1 MTTHCS
7 ARCCGQ
13 AQALTAPEAARAR
26 VARLWLAQAEHDLSD
41 AEYAAAGG
49 RHALAC
55 FLGHQVAEKAVS
67 AFLYGSGA
75 ERVWGHALAD
85 LCEDAMNFDATFDVL
100 KSEAMLLDKHHLGAR
115 YPSALPGGVP
125 AETYDAHDS
134 ARALQIAR
142 DTLEFVT
149 TRVASIRPQP

>member
-1 MTTHCS
+1 MSFGKPGLSRVIDRLSGETAS
-7 ARCCGQ
+7 ARGARRWLQQ
-13 AQALTAPEAARAR
+13 AT
-26 VARLWLAQAEHDLSD
+26 HDLSD
-41 AEYAAAGG
+41 GEYALVGG

-55 FLGHQVAEKAVS
+55 FLAHQVAEKSVA
-67 AFLYGSGA
+67 AFLYASGA

-100 KSEAMLLDKHHLGAR
+100 KSEAMLLDKHYLNAR

-125 AETYDAHDS
+125 AEAYDAHDS
-134 ARALQIAR
+134 ERALQIAR

-149 TRVASIRPQP
+149 TRVAGIAGFGS